1 MPAYSRDSLHR
12 ANFTC
17 QFSGCRGLRNGS
29 ERFRRPQVCTVKSS
43 CSWFFQ
49 VPVSKPSK
57 KPPCGSKD
65 QGYKSKESEKKQKR
79 LLRDLDVAPGGWGPY
94 CKALSRQGRGMLNT
108 REKVKLD
115 VEFKRLEV
123 SQLFVHGRLGPFQ
136 NPACLEN
143 CSVESFLSSIIQRNF
158 QPFELHISFVLS
170 IPLPCLLK
178 ALQYGPQP
186 PGATSKSRR
195 SLFCFFSDSLLL
207 YPWSFLY

>member
-1 MPAYSRDSLHR
+1 MPIFWVQRSTER
-12 ANFTC
+12 FGTVP
-17 QFSGCRGLRNGS
+17 NGS

-158 QPFELHISFVLS
+158 QPFELHIQLNLLSRVKHPSALSAQGLAVWAPATRSHIQITEKPLLLFLGLFALVSLVLS
-170 IPLPCLLK
+170 VLNI
-178 ALQYGPQP
+178 
-186 PGATSKSRR
+186 
-195 SLFCFFSDSLLL
+195 
-207 YPWSFLY
+207 